1 MNISIRKGE
10 ERDFDQIHN
19 LFNEFSVFQKMPEKM
34 TNTVDLM
41 VQEKD
46 FFNCFVAVN
55 AKENRI
61 IGYASYFYAY
71 YTWIGKSMYIDDIFV
86 MEQFRKQ
93 GIGKKLIEEVF
104 GLARKENCKKVRWQ
118 VSNWNKNAISF
129 YKSLGAIVDNIE
141 LNCDFHIHH

>member
-1 MNISIRKGE
+1 MNIIIRKGKE
-10 ERDFDQIHN
+10 SDFEQIHH
-19 LFNEFSVFQKMPEKM
+19 LFNEFSIFQKMPEKM

-55 AKENRI
+55 KIENQI

-86 MEQFRKQ
+86 MEQYRKQ

-104 GLARKENCKKVRWQ
+104 ELARKENCKKVRWQ
-118 VSNWNKNAISF
+118 VSNWNKNAINF
-129 YKSLGAIVDNIE
+129 YKSLGAIVDNTE
-141 LNCDFHIHH
+141 LNCDFHIHY